1 MIFLHYINGTAIL
14 EVISFGE
21 QMRSPG
27 VEIVTDYTLFF
38 MCHVR
43 SLALGIN
50 EQLKFAAITSG
61 INSNLGLD

>member
-1 MIFLHYINGTAIL
+1 MQYLILKILLILYFTGLFKYGTAIL

-43 SLALGIN
+43 SL
-50 EQLKFAAITSG
+50 
-61 INSNLGLD
+61 LGLE